1 MGGVET
7 VLFLSPGLRTADWLA
22 ILDYGTFEVAEDG
35 RRIPILGYAI
45 GSEAHVVLVDTG
57 FPGAY
62 YEDSDA
68 AGRVDGLDSFGRLV
82 RLDPENRPQAQ
93 LALLGLDPEDVT
105 ELVITHGDI
114 DHVGGIHDF
123 PGATVVLSRAERE
136 SGPPRY
142 FGDARP
148 MDWPA
153 EGRCRLVDGDEELVA
168 GVTLLAT
175 PGHSPGHLSLLV
187 RLRESG
193 VVVLACDAISRE
205 AELASGINGGASDNE
220 AAGRSTE
227 RLLELVRRDEALLV
241 YGHDPVQTGTLRR
254 APDVYR

>member
-1 MGGVET
+1 M
-7 VLFLSPGLRTADWLA
+7 
-22 ILDYGTFEVAEDG
+22 AEDG

-62 YEDSDA
+62 YEDADA
-68 AGRVDGLDSFGRLV
+68 AGRVDGLDSFGHLV

-153 EGRCRLVDGDEELVA
+153 EGRCRLVDGDEELAA

-205 AELASGINGGASDNE
+205 AELASGVNGGASDNE

-227 RLLELVRRDEALLV
+227 RLLEIARRDEALLV
-241 YGHDPVQTGTLRR
+241 YGHDPVQTRNAAPRARR
-254 APDVYR
+254 LSLDIACRSGDRRITGL